1 MHVSNT
7 KQWKQLGNGGGDE
20 AQPTTFEVSGNQVL
34 TQFGLAED
42 KVSDNQS
49 TEQANYYERTDN
61 RVQNDVWM

>member
-20 AQPTTFEVSGNQVL
+20 AQPTTFGVVTKCS
-34 TQFGLAED
+34 QFGLAED

-49 TEQANYYERTDN
+49 TEQANYYERMDN